1 MESLALKLISTEYD
15 FLRELSCLI
24 QTPENAYGLVCM
36 TNLPDETFVYIRQEH
51 TCFGLSVMEI
61 QSRIALHILAIWY
74 IQAKS
79 KFYVI
84 PMLRDMFHNLELE
97 DDCAEVIDRF
107 PKVVDIVNN
116 KQNFPSKIKIGTKA
130 LKKGKKSK
138 AAASQSN
145 CSSMHPLHP
154 IRENGEIMDMEEQMP
169 ELVHTSDNEMPE
181 LVDISEN
188 EISST
193 RDH

>member
-1 MESLALKLISTEYD
+1 
-15 FLRELSCLI
+15 
-24 QTPENAYGLVCM
+24 
-36 TNLPDETFVYIRQEH
+36 
-51 TCFGLSVMEI
+51 
-61 QSRIALHILAIWY
+61 
-74 IQAKS
+74 
-79 KFYVI
+79 
-84 PMLRDMFHNLELE
+84 MLRDMFHDLELE

-107 PKVVDIVNN
+107 SGVVDIVNS
-116 KQNFPSKIKIGTKA
+116 KQNFPSKIKMGTKV

-169 ELVHTSDNEMPE
+169 ELV
-181 LVDISEN
+181 DISDN

-193 RDH
+193 RENLQGCTTENDTFEKENSRNTPPNPQVLMKNLRNLQKK